1 MKLQLPSIAMILAA
15 AASFPV
21 QAAMQPAEAGASRTV
36 RVALAF
42 PEEAKT
48 R

>member
-1 MKLQLPSIAMILAA
+1 MKLQLPSIAMTLAA
-15 AASFPV
+15 ATPFCV
-21 QAAMQPAEAGASRTV
+21 QAATQPAEAGASRTV